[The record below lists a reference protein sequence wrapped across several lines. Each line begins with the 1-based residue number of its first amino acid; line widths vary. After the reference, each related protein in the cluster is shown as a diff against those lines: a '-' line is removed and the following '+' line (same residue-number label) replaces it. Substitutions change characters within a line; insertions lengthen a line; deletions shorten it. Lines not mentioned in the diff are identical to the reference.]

1 MTKQNPLF
9 VDSTR
14 GFGESLST
22 RVELSGPCLEEGE
35 ILEAAFRDNN
45 GRGQLIALRQE
56 GDVWVGE
63 AALGHQKMITYEFQL
78 RKEGQTLAQSTPRQ
92 VVASHMILDQWHP
105 QRVVAGT
112 TPPATAEKKPAREEM
127 TYFQVFPES
136 DSFEELI
143 DKWGL

>member
-1 MTKQNPLF
+1 MNKLNPLF

-14 GFGESLST
+14 GFGESLAT
-22 RVELSGPCLEEGE
+22 RIELTGPEIEPGE
-35 ILEAAFRDNN
+35 MLEAAFRDNN
-45 GRGQLIALRQE
+45 GRGQLVALRKE
-56 GDVWVGE
+56 GEIWVGE
-63 AALGHQKMITYEFQL
+63 AALGHQQVITYEFQL
-78 RKEGQTLAQSTPRQ
+78 RRDGQTLAQSTPRQ

-105 QRVVAGT
+105 QRGVSA
-112 TPPATAEKKPAREEM
+112 PPPQPADKKSARDEM